1 MHKRGF
7 TFVEIMVVLVIV
19 VMIMGVTVYKF
30 KTERREQAQQ
40 LSRIDKQS
48 NIRRFLMWF
57 RQDMQSMD
65 EIIQLSNSQVS
76 LIGEDICLKSS
87 LDN

>member
-19 VMIMGVTVYKF
+19 VIVMGVTVYKF

-40 LSRIDKQS
+40 LSRIDKQA

-57 RQDMQSMD
+57 R
-65 EIIQLSNSQVS
+65 
-76 LIGEDICLKSS
+76 
-87 LDN
+87 